1 MSASTPPRQ
10 DVDPRPAG
18 DAHAGAGG
26 TSAAPPPARRPSRAR
41 RALRALSTACIVAGL
56 LLVADAVA
64 TVLWQEPVTWYL
76 SGRTQAGLGED
87 LERLES
93 QGPTRV
99 ERRALTTLRS
109 DDRRLA
115 FLARSLQRRT
125 EAGDAVGRVQIPA
138 IGLSEVVV
146 AGSQPADLRKGPG
159 FYDDIG
165 LPGVPGTAAIAG
177 HRTTYG
183 APFRNVDDLRRGDEI
198 RVRMPYATF
207 VYEVERTQ
215 IVEPSETWVLDRRRF
230 DRLVLTACH
239 PLFSAAQ
246 RIVVFA
252 RLEET
257 RARPVQGAV

>member
-1 MSASTPPRQ
+1 MSASTPPREEL
-10 DVDPRPAG
+10 DAGTAARPVDPPG
-18 DAHAGAGG
+18 
-26 TSAAPPPARRPSRAR
+26 RRPGRRSRR
-41 RALRALSTACIVAGL
+41 GRALRGLSSVLLVAGS
-56 LLVADAVA
+56 LLVADAAA
-64 TVLWQEPVTWYL
+64 TVLWQEPVTAFL
-76 SGRTQAGLGED
+76 SSRTQAGLGSDLED
-87 LERLES
+87 LEAA
-93 QGPTRV
+93 GPTSV
-99 ERRALTTLRS
+99 ERRALRTLPS
-109 DDRRLA
+109 PDRRVA
-115 FLARSLQRRT
+115 FLARSLQRRAKPG
-125 EAGDAVGRVQIPA
+125 EAVGRVQIPA

-198 RVRMPYATF
+198 RVRMPYGTF
-207 VYEVERTQ
+207 VYAVERTR
-215 IVEPSETWVLDRRRF
+215 IVQPSDTWVLDRRSF

-252 RLEET
+252 RLEST
-257 RARPVQGAV
+257 RPRAVQGAA

>member
-1 MSASTPPRQ
+1 MSASPPRA
-10 DVDPRPAG
+10 DLDPRPPG
-18 DAHAGAGG
+18 ERDGAGAA
-26 TSAAPPPARRPSRAR
+26 AAPAAPAARRRSPVR
-41 RALRALSTACIVAGL
+41 RVLRALSTAFIVAGL
-56 LLVADAVA
+56 LLVADAAA

-76 SGRTQAGLGED
+76 SGRTQAGLGDD
-87 LERLES
+87 LERLEAA
-93 QGPTRV
+93 GPTPV
-99 ERRALTTLRS
+99 ERRALSSLET

-115 FLARSLQRRT
+115 FLARSLQRRA
-125 EAGDAVGRVQIPA
+125 EAGEALGRVQIPA

-207 VYEVERTQ
+207 TYEVERTQ

-252 RLEET
+252 RLSRT
-257 RARPVQGAV
+257 RPRPVQDAA

>member
-1 MSASTPPRQ
+1 MSASTPPREEELGHG
-10 DVDPRPAG
+10 PAAAPASG
-18 DAHAGAGG
+18 SRQAGG
-26 TSAAPPPARRPSRAR
+26 TGERRRPGRLR
-41 RALRALSTACIVAGL
+41 RVLRALSTAFIVAGL
-56 LLVADAVA
+56 LLVADAAA

-76 SGRTQAGLGED
+76 SGRTQAGLGND
-87 LERLES
+87 LERLEAT
-93 QGPTRV
+93 GPTPV
-99 ERRALTTLRS
+99 ERRALRTLTS
-109 DDRRLA
+109 DDRRLP
-115 FLARSLQRRT
+115 FLARSLQRRAKPG
-125 EAGDAVGRVQIPA
+125 EAVGRVQIPA

-146 AGSQPADLRKGPG
+146 AGSQPDDLRKGPG

-183 APFRNVDDLRRGDEI
+183 APFRNVDELRRGDEI

-207 VYEVERTQ
+207 TYAVERTQ

-252 RLEET
+252 RLERT
-257 RARPVQGAV
+257 RPRPVQDPA

>member
-1 MSASTPPRQ
+1 MSASTPPREE
-10 DVDPRPAG
+10 VGPGAAG
-18 DAHAGAGG
+18 EPGRGESGAQAKGIR
-26 TSAAPPPARRPSRAR
+26 RRPSRR
-41 RALRALSTACIVAGL
+41 RRVLRTLSTAFIVAGL
-56 LLVADAVA
+56 LLVADAAA

-76 SGRTQAGLGED
+76 SGRTQAGLGDD
-87 LERLES
+87 LEKLEA
-93 QGPTRV
+93 QGPTQV
-99 ERRALTTLRS
+99 ERRALSSLRS
-109 DDRRLA
+109 DDRRLP
-115 FLARSLQRRT
+115 FLARSLQRRA
-125 EAGDAVGRVQIPA
+125 EPGQAVGLVQIPA
-138 IGLSEVVV
+138 IGLSVVVV
-146 AGSQPADLRKGPG
+146 AGSQPEDLRKGPG

-183 APFRNVDDLRRGDEI
+183 APFRRVDDLRRGDEI

-207 VYEVERTQ
+207 TYEVERTQ

-252 RLEET
+252 RLERT